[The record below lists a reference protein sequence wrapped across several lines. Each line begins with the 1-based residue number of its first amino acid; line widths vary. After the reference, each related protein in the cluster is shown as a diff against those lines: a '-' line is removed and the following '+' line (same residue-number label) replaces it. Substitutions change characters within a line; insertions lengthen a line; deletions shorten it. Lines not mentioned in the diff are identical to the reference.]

1 MSITLRPA
9 QTFVVFGSADVRDD
23 FDVLDSGRR
32 IGRVYH
38 TQSERESW
46 CWSVSRAIATNGYS
60 GRAATRVLALQM
72 LVDTY
77 RAVKGLEGA
86 ERQFAPPAVND
97 AATPRRTIR
106 SLAGSNDIAGPPD
119 GRSR

>member
-1 MSITLRPA
+1 MSITLRHA
-9 QTFVVFGSADVRDD
+9 QTFVAFGSADVQDD

-38 TQSERESW
+38 TETAREPW
-46 CWSVSRAIATNGYS
+46 CWSVSRAIAPSGYS

-72 LVDTY
+72 LVDIY
-77 RAVKGLEGA
+77 RAVKGLDGA
-86 ERQFAPPAVND
+86 ERQFVPPAVSD

-106 SLAGSNDIAGPPD
+106 SLARSNDIGPPN

>member
-9 QTFVVFGSADVRDD
+9 QTFVAFGSADVRDD

-38 TQSERESW
+38 AETAREPW
-46 CWSVSRAIATNGYS
+46 CWSVSRAIAPSGYS

-72 LVDTY
+72 LVDIY
-77 RAVKGLEGA
+77 RAVKGLDGA
-86 ERQFAPPAVND
+86 ERQFVPPAVND

-106 SLAGSNDIAGPPD
+106 SLARSNDIGPPN